1 MKITI
6 LSQSKI
12 SNEIKKI
19 RKSQEE
25 DFVKVNK
32 IVSNIIKS
40 IRKDGDRALLS
51 YTKKFDKIE
60 LTLKELKLNKEII
73 KNSESQL
80 PAD

>member
-12 SNEIKKI
+12 SNGKLKRLENH
-19 RKSQEE
+19 RE

-40 IRKDGDRALLS
+40 IRKDGDRALLV
-51 YTKKFDKIE
+51 
-60 LTLKELKLNKEII
+60 TLKV
-73 KNSESQL
+73 
-80 PAD
+80 